1 MYLIGLFI
9 LGVVS
14 IAENILKVK
23 REVAAEFFG
32 EDPSWSHKALT
43 EANDAKVEDNTLFK
57 DGQDEEALSKYDIA
71 LPAVSNMT
79 KVLEVDPSY
88 DQARRQ
94 IVRLKPLADEKR
106 QKMKEEMIVDH
117 WWYELLWVVAVK

>member
-1 MYLIGLFI
+1 
-9 LGVVS
+9 
-14 IAENILKVK
+14 
-23 REVAAEFFG
+23 
-32 EDPSWSHKALT
+32 
-43 EANDAKVEDNTLFK
+43 
-57 DGQDEEALSKYDIA
+57 
-71 LPAVSNMT
+71 MT

-117 WWYELLWVVAVK
+117 WEIGNCNSGQFGMSADNFKAVKDPNTGSYSIPFQC

>member
-1 MYLIGLFI
+1 
-9 LGVVS
+9 
-14 IAENILKVK
+14 
-23 REVAAEFFG
+23 
-32 EDPSWSHKALT
+32 
-43 EANDAKVEDNTLFK
+43 
-57 DGQDEEALSKYDIA
+57 
-71 LPAVSNMT
+71 MT

-117 WWYELLWVVAVK
+117 WWYELLWVVAVKWFFFALHV

>member
-1 MYLIGLFI
+1 
-9 LGVVS
+9 
-14 IAENILKVK
+14 
-23 REVAAEFFG
+23 
-32 EDPSWSHKALT
+32 
-43 EANDAKVEDNTLFK
+43 
-57 DGQDEEALSKYDIA
+57 
-71 LPAVSNMT
+71 MT